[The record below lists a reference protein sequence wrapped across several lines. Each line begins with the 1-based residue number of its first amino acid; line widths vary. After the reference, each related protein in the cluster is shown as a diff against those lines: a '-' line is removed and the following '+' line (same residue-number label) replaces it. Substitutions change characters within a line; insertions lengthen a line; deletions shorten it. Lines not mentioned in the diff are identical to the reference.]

1 MSILIGLTGENC
13 SGKGTVAD
21 YLQKRGFY
29 YVSLSDVIREELT
42 KEGKSVT
49 RDNLIK
55 KGNELRET
63 LGANILAKRVIEKL
77 EKDKDRNYVIDSI
90 RNPFE
95 AEELKKFSGFT
106 LIYVSAIP
114 EIRFSRMKMRGRES
128 DPKDY
133 KEFVKL
139 EQLEAK
145 GAQIKHQHLD
155 ATAKLANMKITN
167 EGNLQNLFD
176 KIDEALAAISKDFKL
191 IRPSWDNYF
200 MNIAKVVASRSNCMK
215 RKVAAVIVMDKRI
228 ISTGYNGTPRGVLNC
243 SDGGCPRCNNY
254 TESGKN
260 LSECICSHGEENAI
274 VQAANHGIAIKGA
287 VIYSTFSPC
296 LLCTKMIINSGI
308 KEVVYNADYELVGV
322 SEKLLKEAGIIVR
335 KVKA

>member
-1 MSILIGLTGENC
+1 MSIILGLCGENC

-21 YLQKRGFY
+21 YLIKRGFY
-29 YVSLSDVIREELT
+29 YFSLSDIIREELA
-42 KEGKSVT
+42 KSGIEPT
-49 RDNLIK
+49 RDNMVK

-63 LGANILAKRVIEKL
+63 LGPSILAKRAIEKL
-77 EKDKDRNYVIDSI
+77 EKDRNYVIDSI

-95 AEELKKFSGFT
+95 VEELKKVPNFS
-106 LIYVSAIP
+106 LIYVSATP
-114 EIRFSRMKMRGRES
+114 EIRFARMKSRAREG
-128 DPKDY
+128 DAKDF
-133 KEFVKL
+133 KEFLRLESLEQKNANSKHQNIEQTVKL
-139 EQLEAK
+139 
-145 GAQIKHQHLD
+145 
-155 ATAKLANMKITN
+155 ATLKITN

-176 KIDEALAAISKDFKL
+176 KIDETLATVSKEFKL
-191 IRPSWDNYF
+191 VRPSWDNYF

-287 VIYSTFSPC
+287 MIYSTFSPC

-308 KEVVYNADYELVGV
+308 KEVVYNADYELVSI
-322 SEKLLKEAGIIVR
+322 SEKLLNEAGIIVR

>member
-1 MSILIGLTGENC
+1 MSIILGLCGENC

-21 YLQKRGFY
+21 YLIKRGFY
-29 YVSLSDVIREELT
+29 YFSLSDIIREELA
-42 KEGKSVT
+42 KSGIEPT
-49 RDNLIK
+49 RDNMVK

-63 LGANILAKRVIEKL
+63 LGPSILAKRAIEKL
-77 EKDKDRNYVIDSI
+77 EKDRNYVIDSI

-95 AEELKKFSGFT
+95 VEELKKVPNFS
-106 LIYVSAIP
+106 LIYVSATP
-114 EIRFSRMKMRGRES
+114 EIRFARMKSRAREG
-128 DPKDY
+128 DAKDF
-133 KEFVKL
+133 KEFLRLESLEQKNANSKHQNIEQTVKL
-139 EQLEAK
+139 
-145 GAQIKHQHLD
+145 
-155 ATAKLANMKITN
+155 ATLKITN

-176 KIDEALAAISKDFKL
+176 KIDETLATVSKEFKL
-191 IRPSWDNYF
+191 VRPSWDNYF

-287 VIYSTFSPC
+287 MIYSTFSPC

-308 KEVVYNADYELVGV
+308 KEVVYNADYELVSI
-322 SEKLLKEAGIIVR
+322 SEKLLNEARNYCKEG
-335 KVKA
+335 